1 MGGTASLLCFGYLHR
16 IRGQTMAEVN
26 HMLNDAEMLGSLC
39 QDADIGRSA
48 AQHVLKL
55 VHNNALAG
63 TIQEQLQDYDHA
75 YQSAAQILLES
86 RCKPPKPKSV
96 AKAMTA
102 VSTEMQTMF
111 DPSSSKIAQMMIQGN
126 TMGITTITKQ
136 LHQYGEGS
144 EEIVDLARKQVEM
157 EQRNIE
163 NLKKFL

>member
-1 MGGTASLLCFGYLHR
+1 
-16 IRGQTMAEVN
+16 
-26 HMLNDAEMLGSLC
+26 MLNDAEMLGSLC

-126 TMGITTITKQ
+126 TMGITTITSQ
-136 LHQYGEGS
+136 LHKYGEGS
-144 EEIVDLARKQVEM
+144 EEIIDLASKQVEM
-157 EQRNIE
+157 
-163 NLKKFL
+163 